1 MEEVALELNEVINA
15 FVNTDIKS
23 IDWSYKPFPEK
34 WSAKE
39 VLGHLIDS
47 AQINLQRFVRCTYE
61 EKFKL
66 IYYQDEWVSAAR
78 YQDAAIND
86 LLILWRLLNE
96 QIVRVLANYP
106 EGRLEVQCDTGKA
119 APSLH
124 TVKWLASDY
133 IVHMNHHLNQITK
146 I

>member
-1 MEEVALELNEVINA
+1 MEEIALELTKTINA
-15 FVNTDIKS
+15 FISSDLEL
-23 IDWSYKPFPEK
+23 IDWSHKPSSEK

-66 IYYQDEWVSAAR
+66 IYYQDEWVLTQH
-78 YQDAAIND
+78 YQETAIGD
-86 LLILWRLLNE
+86 LITLWRLLNE
-96 QIVRVLANYP
+96 QIARVLANYP
-106 EGRLEVQCDTGKA
+106 EDRTQVQCDTGKM

-124 TVKWLASDY
+124 TVQWLAGDY
-133 IVHMNHHLNQITK
+133 SVHVNHHLNQISK
-146 I
+146 L